1 MSSLFPST
9 YFQIKVSAATNV
21 LLLLSYSQKRSQLIP
36 TFSFLSLLMR
46 NEQSSP
52 ACVSEVTGNVLYDPS
67 ASFTR
72 NKDFL
77 MGSSPSPAKGDEEEG
92 PEEGLDE
99 EKGLEDEEEGMG
111 EGVDEE
117 EGEEEE
123 EEMSEEGLL
132 MTWRSWEEVAETEMG
147 GGVLISSEG
156 RIEGSED
163 RRFPS
168 LLQSRALFDLFLTN
182 SGV

>member
-1 MSSLFPST
+1 
-9 YFQIKVSAATNV
+9 
-21 LLLLSYSQKRSQLIP
+21 
-36 TFSFLSLLMR
+36 MR

-52 ACVSEVTGNVLYDPS
+52 ACVTEVTGNVLYDPS

-77 MGSSPSPAKGDEEEG
+77 IGSSPSPDKGDEEEGLEDEEEG
-92 PEEGLDE
+92 PEEGF
-99 EKGLEDEEEGMG
+99 DEEE
-111 EGVDEE
+111 D
-117 EGEEEE
+117 E

-156 RIEGSED
+156 RMEGSED

-168 LLQSRALFDLFLTN
+168 LLQSKALLDLFLTS